1 MVVQIKSPTMA
12 CFSSIGFHAL
22 ACPVGLGQLTS
33 EADRKG
39 VASAIETAIAA
50 RLQHEPQKALTPL
63 VPSSFPP
70 VLPLCC
76 PSLNRPPPLQA
87 SLCHQVRPVS
97 PCEPP
102 FSLTSGFCRTK
113 TSKDFA

>member
-39 VASAIETAIAA
+39 VASAIETAIGA
-50 RLQHEPQKALTPL
+50 RLKQEPQKALL
-63 VPSSFPP
+63 
-70 VLPLCC
+70 
-76 PSLNRPPPLQA
+76 
-87 SLCHQVRPVS
+87 
-97 PCEPP
+97 PP
-102 FSLTSGFCRTK
+102 FGAPVQSSRSFHFAARVSIGRHPCSLKLPPSQTRVSL
-113 TSKDFA
+113 